1 MLLSQIEL
9 RESSDLQLKATG
21 VIELMQSQLDSPA
34 QSQLDSHDDTR
45 SAPPSTATIAH
56 ELVQRAV
63 GKHDRHTASRKKSV
77 YLKQRDEDMLAR
89 AEKLFQ
95 VEQAADRQ
103 HNNNLERI
111 GWSLSRSSS
120 PIKQAQSSVFEGLT
134 QSMQSDEL
142 CASPPKIPSILGTDG
157 RLNIS
162 NVRNILNDKHATF
175 DLEDCDF

>member
-1 MLLSQIEL
+1 MLLQVEL

-21 VIELMQSQLDSPA
+21 VIELMQSQLNSHDDSPA
-34 QSQLDSHDDTR
+34 HN
-45 SAPPSTATIAH
+45 APPSTATIAH

-63 GKHDRHTASRKKSV
+63 GKHDRRGATRKKSV

-95 VEQAADRQ
+95 VEQAADQQ

-111 GWSLSRSSS
+111 GRSLSRSTS
-120 PIKQAQSSVFEGLT
+120 PIKQAQTSVFEGLT

-142 CASPPKIPSILGTDG
+142 RASPPKIPSILGTDG

>member
-1 MLLSQIEL
+1 MLLLQVEL

-21 VIELMQSQLDSPA
+21 VMELMQSQLDSHDNSPA
-34 QSQLDSHDDTR
+34 P
-45 SAPPSTATIAH
+45 SASTAAIAH

-63 GKHDRHTASRKKSV
+63 GKYDRLGGGSRKKSV

-111 GWSLSRSSS
+111 GLSLSRSTS
-120 PIKQAQSSVFEGLT
+120 PVKQAQTSVFDGLSH
-134 QSMQSDEL
+134 SMQSDEL
-142 CASPPKIPSILGTDG
+142 HASPPKIPSILGTDG

-162 NVRNILNDKHATF
+162 NVRNILNDKQTNF